1 MTGTSL
7 YVWEF
12 EEIRFGCE
20 KNPHILWIFLTKKRL
35 NFYRHKKEVTKEDEK
50 YRKLFKLSLNL
61 TRNFQV
67 GYIHFLLMQL
77 ANFLV
82 ELPFKETYL
91 NSQTRNKCSS
101 YKLISDERLI
111 EYPRL
116 SLKLDRTRWTFCPK
130 HKIRVVSWPTQ

>member
-1 MTGTSL
+1 MYENLRKSDL
-7 YVWEF
+7 AVRK
-12 EEIRFGCE
+12 I
-20 KNPHILWIFLTKKRL
+20 HIFCGFFQQKRL

-61 TRNFQV
+61 IRNFQV
-67 GYIHFLLMQL
+67 GFIHFLLKQL

-116 SLKLDRTRWTFCPK
+116 SLKLDRTRWTFCLK
-130 HKIRVVSWPTQ
+130 RKIRVVS

>member
-1 MTGTSL
+1 MYENLRKSDL
-7 YVWEF
+7 AVRK
-12 EEIRFGCE
+12 I
-20 KNPHILWIFLTKKRL
+20 HIFCGFFQQKRL

-61 TRNFQV
+61 IRNFQV
-67 GYIHFLLMQL
+67 GFIHFLLMQL

-130 HKIRVVSWPTQ
+130 HKIRVVS